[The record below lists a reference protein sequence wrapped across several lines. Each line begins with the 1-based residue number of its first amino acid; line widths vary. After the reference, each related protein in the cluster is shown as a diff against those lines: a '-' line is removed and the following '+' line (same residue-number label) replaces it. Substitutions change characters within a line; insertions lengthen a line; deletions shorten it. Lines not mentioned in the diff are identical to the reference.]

1 MRKEQDIYV
10 LFVYEKKKQ
19 GSDNTISFEKK
30 LQENLTEKENS
41 IILYMQPQL
50 RRGKNRHMQSGQV
63 KRKGGGKLYCA
74 K

>member
-1 MRKEQDIYV
+1 MFYLYTRKRNRGAIIQYH
-10 LFVYEKKKQ
+10 LNKKVV
-19 GSDNTISFEKK
+19 G
-30 LQENLTEKENS
+30 NLTEKENY